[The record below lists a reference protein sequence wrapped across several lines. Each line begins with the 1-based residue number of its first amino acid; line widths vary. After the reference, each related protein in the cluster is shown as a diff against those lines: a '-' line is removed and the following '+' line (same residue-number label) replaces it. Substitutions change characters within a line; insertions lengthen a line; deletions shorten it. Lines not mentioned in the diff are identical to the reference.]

1 MSDQRQPEILHSFE
15 KFRTTVQAYITEV
28 RGRRYAH
35 IREFVEPRD
44 APGAAMIP
52 TRACRATFEKAVD
65 AP

>member
-15 KFRTTVQAYITEV
+15 KFRATVQADITEV
-28 RGRRYAH
+28 RGTRYAH

>member
-15 KFRTTVQAYITEV
+15 KFRATVQAYITEV
-28 RGRRYAH
+28 RGKRYAH
-35 IREFVEPRD
+35 IREFVEPQD

-52 TRACRATFEKAVD
+52 SRACRATFETAVD